1 MTSEP
6 DSVVWQ
12 RREEDTEEDTEDIV
26 VEKIEQPTV
35 FKFTESDD
43 SKLFRKFLVNWE
55 AAWQKQSGQK
65 VKGGNGGEGRGKEII
80 ACNVT
85 QCTQV
90 EERGIEN
97 KI

>member
-55 AAWQKQSGQK
+55 AAWQKQSGQNIK
-65 VKGGNGGEGRGKEII
+65 AKGGVEGEGRGEEI
-80 ACNVT
+80 
-85 QCTQV
+85 
-90 EERGIEN
+90 
-97 KI
+97 K